1 MDKKS
6 STGFEGLPEEW
17 RILLKN
23 SGISKEETLDNP
35 QLVLDVLEFR
45 SGDRHRPPPPMVKDA
60 KMAAKMAC
68 SFIMKDPSQTYV
80 DLVQVVDPLAGLV
93 NCIMRC
99 ARLRFATK
107 VCSRTDNS
115 SDSPD
120 VPGSAN
126 AIPTFFLYH
135 RVHPRL
141 ASPPLGRSVERLCRL
156 SNHRV
161 DGLLAVTGVLRCGN

>member
-45 SGDRHRPPPPMVKDA
+45 SGDCHRPPPPMVKDA

-80 DLVQVVDPLAGLV
+80 DLVQVVDPLAGLA
-93 NCIMRC
+93 NCIMRF

-115 SDSPD
+115 SAPPD
-120 VPGSAN
+120 VPHLMCPA
-126 AIPTFFLYH
+126 PQTQ
-135 RVHPRL
+135 
-141 ASPPLGRSVERLCRL
+141 CRL
-156 SNHRV
+156 SFFITACIP
-161 DGLLAVTGVLRCGN
+161 DWLPPFGQIS